1 MHRHYNLLTFYL
13 WNKCVFFP
21 RRKDSAKLAARKRF
35 LLPSPS
41 LRFHLEWKRWTP
53 PSDPNFIASWFPL
66 RFFPTIHQS
75 PAKMLFFSSSIRNQH
90 RSKFSN
96 RFPPSLQFFSSIFAC
111 LIIYLSRR
119 KISIQYF
126 FLLRSEV
133 FQKKYN
139 ARSNAFID
147 FYIILSFY
155 IDLYTKWYIQE
166 FLNYYWRDRE
176 NY

>member
-1 MHRHYNLLTFYL
+1 MEQM
-13 WNKCVFFP
+13 
-21 RRKDSAKLAARKRF
+21 RF
-35 LLPSPS
+35 LPSTEGFRQASGSKTLSSS
-41 LRFHLEWKRWTP
+41 LSFSSFSFRTPRWTP

-66 RFFPTIHQS
+66 RSFPTIHQS

-147 FYIILSFY
+147 FRIILSFY
-155 IDLYTKWYIQE
+155 IDLYTEWYIQE

>member
-1 MHRHYNLLTFYL
+1 MEQMRFLPSTEGF
-13 WNKCVFFP
+13 
-21 RRKDSAKLAARKRF
+21 REASGF

-41 LRFHLEWKRWTP
+41 LRFHLEPRDERLLLIRILSLP
-53 PSDPNFIASWFPL
+53 GFLCDPFQPSIS
-66 RFFPTIHQS
+66 S
-75 PAKMLFFSSSIRNQH
+75 AKMLFFSSSIRNQH

-96 RFPPSLQFFSSIFAC
+96 QFPPSLQFFSSIFAC

-147 FYIILSFY
+147 FCIILSFY
-155 IDLYTKWYIQE
+155 IDLYTEWYIQE

>member
-41 LRFHLEWKRWTP
+41 LRFHLEPR
-53 PSDPNFIASWFPL
+53 DERLLLNFIASWFPL
-66 RFFPTIHQS
+66 RSFPTIHQS

-111 LIIYLSRR
+111 LIIYLSHR

-126 FLLRSEV
+126 FFLRSEV

-139 ARSNAFID
+139 APSNFID
-147 FYIILSFY
+147 FCIILSFY
-155 IDLYTKWYIQE
+155 IDLYTEWYIQE
-166 FLNYYWRDRE
+166 FLNYY
-176 NY
+176 